1 MKFARLVPFLVGI
14 IASSVVA
21 TPADAEEYVRVG
33 SLLSQDQYVAGV
45 EGSSFSLSVFVE
57 GPSSLGD
64 RAPTS
69 LLVTAH
75 RPVETRRDLHE
86 VLLGELPSNVD
97 TLEFPIEGRRDASG
111 VITLS
116 IPIELGTT
124 TPEKLQMSASGLY
137 PVSIVLAV
145 GAEFTDRLVT
155 FVERLP
161 DGNTEPE
168 TAAPLPTSIFGSIRG
183 SVTMQSDGSTVV
195 SADDRSSLSDLV
207 TVADALPGF
216 PLTVSVSPETV
227 QGLSRSTPEDAQLL
241 TSLQFTDSFSFL
253 SRPYVDIEPRDV
265 VGTRFTDVFV
275 DQLRQGEDA
284 LSDSLPLT
292 TARRVAWAVQEA
304 PSAADVQLI
313 RDLGFRSILLLPDAQ
328 REAGMELLQF
338 VDPTRLVDLELEG
351 RGTIEAQV
359 ADSRMSDLLT
369 RAARYPVSDS
379 FLVAQHLLAD
389 LKLLRQE
396 IVGRGES
403 LTGRSL
409 VLTTNDGSM
418 MSIELLTALVDT
430 LSASRLVTLVDLDE
444 ALSRSAVGLADG
456 RPIALNL
463 PEPDSVADEDPFISY
478 SFAASR
484 IAAYSSM
491 LPDGDDRPE
500 NWRRFLDVLPDR
512 RFDTER
518 RQNFVDV
525 IVTDTAAVADGLV
538 APTPAAFTLGG
549 RSSQIR
555 LSLRNDGPT
564 DLRVRLRLAS
574 PKLLFPDGEP
584 LVVLASGTTTPVEIQ
599 VEARSNGRFPVTVQ
613 VITPDGGVA
622 LTDPI
627 VFTARV
633 NALAGLGQVVTG
645 VALLLLATWW
655 VRHWRAQYRRKQAD
669 ILASTSRHP
678 STDHTT

>member
-1 MKFARLVPFLVGI
+1 MKVLRLVPFLVAV
-14 IASSVVA
+14 IASSIVA
-21 TPADAEEYVRVG
+21 APAGAEDFARVG

-75 RPVETRRDLHE
+75 RPVETRRELHE

-97 TLEFPIEGRRDASG
+97 TLEFPIEGLRDASG

-124 TPEKLQMSASGLY
+124 TPGKLQMSAAGLY

-168 TAAPLPTSIFGSIRG
+168 TAAPLPTSIFGSISG
-183 SVTMQSDGSTVV
+183 SVTLQSDGSTVV

-227 QGLSRSTPEDAQLL
+227 QGLSRSTPEDGQLL
-241 TSLQFTDSFSFL
+241 TSLQFTDSL
-253 SRPYVDIEPRDV
+253 SYLSMPYVDIEPRDV

-284 LSDSLPLT
+284 LSDALPLT
-292 TARRVAWAVQEA
+292 TARRVAWAVEDA

-328 REAGMELLQF
+328 RDPGMELLQF

-359 ADSRMSDLLT
+359 ADPRLSDLLT

-379 FLVAQHLLAD
+379 FLVAQHVLAD
-389 LKLLRQE
+389 IKLLRQE
-396 IVGRGES
+396 IVDRGES

-418 MSIELLTALVDT
+418 MSIELLTAVVDT
-430 LSASRLVTLVDLDE
+430 LGASRLVTLVDLDE

-456 RPIALNL
+456 RPIALTL
-463 PEPDSVADEDPFISY
+463 PEPESVADEAPFVSY

-500 NWRRFLDVLPDR
+500 NWRRFLDVLADR
-512 RFDTER
+512 RFDAAQ
-518 RQNFVDV
+518 RQEFVEV
-525 IVTDTAAVADGLV
+525 IVTDTAMIADGLV

-549 RSSQIR
+549 RSSQLR

-584 LVVLASGTTTPVEIQ
+584 VVVLASGTTTPVEIE

-669 ILASTSRHP
+669 ILASTARHP

>member
-1 MKFARLVPFLVGI
+1 MKVLRLVPFLVAV
-14 IASSVVA
+14 IASSIVA
-21 TPADAEEYVRVG
+21 APAGAEDFARVG

-75 RPVETRRDLHE
+75 RPVETRRELHE

-97 TLEFPIEGRRDASG
+97 TLEFPIEGLRDASG

-124 TPEKLQMSASGLY
+124 TPGKLQMSAAGLY

-168 TAAPLPTSIFGSIRG
+168 TAAPLPTSIFGSISG

-227 QGLSRSTPEDAQLL
+227 QGLSRSTPEDGQLL
-241 TSLQFTDSFSFL
+241 TSLQFTDSL
-253 SRPYVDIEPRDV
+253 SYLSMPYVDIEPRDV

-284 LSDSLPLT
+284 LSDALPLT
-292 TARRVAWAVQEA
+292 TARRVAWAVEEA

-328 REAGMELLQF
+328 REPGMELLQF

-359 ADSRMSDLLT
+359 ADPRLSDLLT

-379 FLVAQHLLAD
+379 FLVAQHVLAD
-389 LKLLRQE
+389 IKLLRQE
-396 IVGRGES
+396 IVDRGES

-418 MSIELLTALVDT
+418 MSIELLTAVVDT
-430 LSASRLVTLVDLDE
+430 LGASRLVTLVDLDE

-456 RPIALNL
+456 RPIALAL
-463 PEPDSVADEDPFISY
+463 PEPESVADEAPFVSY

-512 RFDTER
+512 RFDAPQ
-518 RQNFVDV
+518 RQEFVEV
-525 IVTDTAAVADGLV
+525 IVTDTAMIADGLV
-538 APTPAAFTLGG
+538 AQTPAAFTLGG
-549 RSSQIR
+549 RSSQLR

-584 LVVLASGTTTPVEIQ
+584 VVVLASGTTTPVEIE

-655 VRHWRAQYRRKQAD
+655 VRHWRAQYRRKRAD

>member
-1 MKFARLVPFLVGI
+1 MKALRLVPFLVAV
-14 IASSVVA
+14 IASSIVA
-21 TPADAEEYVRVG
+21 APAGAEDFARVG

-75 RPVETRRDLHE
+75 RPVETRRELHE
-86 VLLGELPSNVD
+86 ILLGELPSNVD
-97 TLEFPIEGRRDASG
+97 TLEFPIEGLRDASG

-124 TPEKLQMSASGLY
+124 TPGKLQMSAAGLY

-168 TAAPLPTSIFGSIRG
+168 TAAPLPTSIFGSISG

-227 QGLSRSTPEDAQLL
+227 QGLSRSTPEDGQLL
-241 TSLQFTDSFSFL
+241 TSLQFTDSL
-253 SRPYVDIEPRDV
+253 SYLSMPYVDIEPRDV

-284 LSDSLPLT
+284 LSDALPLT
-292 TARRVAWAVQEA
+292 TARRVAWAVEDA

-328 REAGMELLQF
+328 RDPGMELLQF

-359 ADSRMSDLLT
+359 ADPRLSDLLT

-379 FLVAQHLLAD
+379 FLVAQHVLAD
-389 LKLLRQE
+389 IKLLRQE
-396 IVGRGES
+396 IVDRGES

-418 MSIELLTALVDT
+418 MSIELLTAVVDT
-430 LSASRLVTLVDLDE
+430 LGASRLVTLVDLDE

-456 RPIALNL
+456 RPIALAL
-463 PEPDSVADEDPFISY
+463 PEPESVADEAPFVSY

-500 NWRRFLDVLPDR
+500 NWRRFLDVLADR
-512 RFDTER
+512 RFDAAQ
-518 RQNFVDV
+518 RQEFVEV
-525 IVTDTAAVADGLV
+525 IVTDTAMIADGLV

-549 RSSQIR
+549 RSSQLR

-564 DLRVRLRLAS
+564 DLRVRLRVAS

-584 LVVLASGTTTPVEIQ
+584 VVVLASGTTTPVEIE

>member
-1 MKFARLVPFLVGI
+1 MKALRLVPFLVAV
-14 IASSVVA
+14 IASSIVA
-21 TPADAEEYVRVG
+21 APAGAEDFARVG

-75 RPVETRRDLHE
+75 RPVESRRELHE

-97 TLEFPIEGRRDASG
+97 TLEFPIEGLRDASG

-124 TPEKLQMSASGLY
+124 TPGKLQMSAAGLY

-168 TAAPLPTSIFGSIRG
+168 TAAPLPTSIFGSISG

-227 QGLSRSTPEDAQLL
+227 QGLSRSTPEDGQLL
-241 TSLQFTDSFSFL
+241 TSLQFTDSL
-253 SRPYVDIEPRDV
+253 SYLSMPYVDIEPRDV

-284 LSDSLPLT
+284 LSDALPLT
-292 TARRVAWAVQEA
+292 TARRVAWAVEDA

-328 REAGMELLQF
+328 RDPGMELLQF

-359 ADSRMSDLLT
+359 ADPRLSDLLT

-379 FLVAQHLLAD
+379 FLVAQHVLAD
-389 LKLLRQE
+389 IKLLRQE
-396 IVGRGES
+396 IVDRGES

-418 MSIELLTALVDT
+418 MSIELLTAVVDT
-430 LSASRLVTLVDLDE
+430 LGASRLVALVDLDE

-456 RPIALNL
+456 RPIALTL
-463 PEPDSVADEDPFISY
+463 PEPESVADEAPFVSY

-500 NWRRFLDVLPDR
+500 NWRRFLDVLADR
-512 RFDTER
+512 RFDAAQ
-518 RQNFVDV
+518 RQEFVEV
-525 IVTDTAAVADGLV
+525 IVTDTAMIADGLV

-549 RSSQIR
+549 RSSQLR

-564 DLRVRLRLAS
+564 DLRVRLRVAS

-584 LVVLASGTTTPVEIQ
+584 VVVLASGTTTPVEIE

>member
-1 MKFARLVPFLVGI
+1 MKALRLVPFLVAV
-14 IASSVVA
+14 IASSIVA
-21 TPADAEEYVRVG
+21 APAGAEDFARVG

-75 RPVETRRDLHE
+75 RPVESRRELHE

-97 TLEFPIEGRRDASG
+97 TLEFPIEGLRDASG

-124 TPEKLQMSASGLY
+124 TPGKLQMSAAGLY

-168 TAAPLPTSIFGSIRG
+168 TAAPLPTSIFGSISG

-227 QGLSRSTPEDAQLL
+227 QGLSRSTPEDGQLL
-241 TSLQFTDSFSFL
+241 TSLQFTDSL
-253 SRPYVDIEPRDV
+253 SYLSMPYVNIEPRDV

-284 LSDSLPLT
+284 LSDALPLT
-292 TARRVAWAVQEA
+292 TARRVAWAVDEA

-328 REAGMELLQF
+328 RDPGMELLQF

-359 ADSRMSDLLT
+359 ADPRLSDLLT

-379 FLVAQHLLAD
+379 FLVAQHVLAD
-389 LKLLRQE
+389 IKLLRQE
-396 IVGRGES
+396 IVDRGES

-418 MSIELLTALVDT
+418 MSIELLTAVVDT
-430 LSASRLVTLVDLDE
+430 LGASRLVTLVDLDE

-456 RPIALNL
+456 RPIALAL
-463 PEPDSVADEDPFISY
+463 PEPESVADEAPFVSY

-500 NWRRFLDVLPDR
+500 NWRRFLDVLADR
-512 RFDTER
+512 RFDAAQ
-518 RQNFVDV
+518 RQEFVEV
-525 IVTDTAAVADGLV
+525 IVTETAMIADGLV

-549 RSSQIR
+549 RSSQLR

-574 PKLLFPDGEP
+574 AKLLFPDGEP
-584 LVVLASGTTTPVEIQ
+584 VVVLASGTTTPVEIE

>member
-1 MKFARLVPFLVGI
+1 MKVLRLVPFLVAV
-14 IASSVVA
+14 IASSIVA
-21 TPADAEEYVRVG
+21 APAGAEDFARVG

-75 RPVETRRDLHE
+75 RPVETRRELHE

-97 TLEFPIEGRRDASG
+97 TLEFPIEGLRDASG

-124 TPEKLQMSASGLY
+124 TPGKLQMSAAGLY

-168 TAAPLPTSIFGSIRG
+168 TAAPLPTSIFGSISG

-227 QGLSRSTPEDAQLL
+227 QGLSRSTPEDGQLL
-241 TSLQFTDSFSFL
+241 TSLQFTDSL
-253 SRPYVDIEPRDV
+253 SYLSMPYVDIEPRDV

-284 LSDSLPLT
+284 LSDALPLT
-292 TARRVAWAVQEA
+292 TARRVAWAVEEA

-328 REAGMELLQF
+328 REPGMELLQF

-359 ADSRMSDLLT
+359 ADPRLSDLLT

-379 FLVAQHLLAD
+379 FLVAQHVLAD
-389 LKLLRQE
+389 IKLLRQE
-396 IVGRGES
+396 IVDRGES

-418 MSIELLTALVDT
+418 MSIELLTAVVDT
-430 LSASRLVTLVDLDE
+430 LGASRLVALVDLDE

-456 RPIALNL
+456 RPIALTL
-463 PEPDSVADEDPFISY
+463 PEPESVADEAPFVSY

-512 RFDTER
+512 RFDAAQ
-518 RQNFVDV
+518 RQEFVEV
-525 IVTDTAAVADGLV
+525 IVTDTAMIADGLV

-549 RSSQIR
+549 RSSQLR

-584 LVVLASGTTTPVEIQ
+584 VVVLASGTTTPVEIE